1 MKFINKKYVIS
12 FIIFFGSIN
21 YLFAQNENDFKVK
34 QLPNNTLEI
43 TGYIGSTKNVR
54 IPEILFGL
62 KVVSIGLNAFLCDG
76 IESVIIPNT
85 VIEIKANAFFG
96 NKLKSIDIPA
106 SVQVIG
112 FAAFYDNQINKIIIP
127 STVKIIEPG
136 AFEKNQITSVS
147 IKPILSKIGT
157 GAFDKNPLTSIS
169 IPNNSTEN
177 MIKGAFEEGFY
188 NYWINQNRAGGT
200 YVKKNGAIW
209 TREEEQ
215 VTQKPVSE
223 KIFN

>member
-1 MKFINKKYVIS
+1 MKFLNKKYAVC
-12 FIIFFGSIN
+12 FIIFIGSIN
-21 YLFAQNENDFKVK
+21 YLCSQSENDFRVK
-34 QLPNNTLEI
+34 QLPNNTIEI
-43 TGYIGSTKNVR
+43 TEYIGSTKNVR

-62 KVVSIGLNAFLCDG
+62 KMVSIAERAFLWKG

-85 VIEIKANAFFG
+85 ITEIKANTFFG

-106 SVQVIG
+106 SVQTIG
-112 FAAFYDNQINKIIIP
+112 LWAFYDNQINKVIIP
-127 STVKIIEPG
+127 STVIIIEPG
-136 AFEKNQITSVS
+136 AFEKNQITSIS
-147 IKPILSKIGT
+147 IKSILNKIGL

-209 TREEEQ
+209 TREDEQ
-215 VTQKPVSE
+215 VTQKPVIE